1 MRYRKPSGFAAFTV
15 IWLGQILSVL
25 GTRMTNFALSIWLW
39 QRTEHATSLA
49 LMTFLTFGATVAL
62 SPLAGSLVD
71 RAGRRV
77 MIIISDVG
85 CAATTALLLVLFLSG
100 HVAPWELYVVNTLTG
115 AFLAFQYPAYSATI
129 TQMMEKGHYA
139 RANAMIS
146 LSSSVPAIFAPT
158 LAAVLLGV
166 FSIKTILMI
175 DVVSYALAIGAV
187 FLVAIPE
194 RQRSAPGADPAA
206 DASKDRPSGGVWR
219 DTVLGF
225 RFIAERP
232 GLLGLESILFSVSLF
247 AAMGWILLTPM
258 VMARTGNDQSQI
270 GIVMSAGA
278 IGGVVGG
285 AIVTAIKAPPQKMRW
300 LLFGILGFS
309 LLGRVLLGVSDS
321 VTLWCVSWFCAWI
334 CIPFIDGYGQAIFQQ
349 KVPEALQ
356 GRVFAAR
363 QMLENLSMPIA
374 VGVAAPLADYY
385 LDPRM
390 RPGGSLASTFGGL
403 VGTGPGA
410 GMALVI
416 VFTGLIGAVVGV
428 VGLCSRTVRE
438 VETLIPDYD
447 ASDDAAGQPAL
458 STP

>member
-1 MRYRKPSGFAAFTV
+1 
-15 IWLGQILSVL
+15 
-25 GTRMTNFALSIWLW
+25 
-39 QRTEHATSLA
+39 
-49 LMTFLTFGATVAL
+49 
-62 SPLAGSLVD
+62 
-71 RAGRRV
+71 
-77 MIIISDVG
+77 
-85 CAATTALLLVLFLSG
+85 
-100 HVAPWELYVVNTLTG
+100 
-115 AFLAFQYPAYSATI
+115 
-129 TQMMEKGHYA
+129 MEKGHYA

-206 DASKDRPSGGVWR
+206 DASEDRPSGGVWR